1 MASPLPTAAS
11 RPAPSAPK
19 PPHGSRLSPLR
30 VALGAL
36 CCPQTSQGL
45 LYRGPLCWGLL
56 YWGHPP
62 TDIASRAPVLP
73 SCSAPGPQGQPLLGT
88 PPKLRAPPGPVPPA
102 TVGMA
107 LPWLVPSLCC
117 QHHRDHVG
125 APLPCTPVQQCWG
138 RCPTTTT
145 PIPPICLMQSPC
157 TRLGVPLPRPGSTP
171 FPHPS
176 AHGSGPPPVLPAFK
190 DPSPFPEI
198 L

>member
-1 MASPLPTAAS
+1 MAPDCPPSEWHWVLSAA
-11 RPAPSAPK
+11 R
-19 PPHGSRLSPLR
+19 RPLR
-30 VALGAL
+30 VSSIGVPSVGVSSIGAT
-36 CCPQTSQGL
+36 PQPTLPIEPQ
-45 LYRGPLCWGLL
+45 CF
-56 YWGHPP
+56 PP
-62 TDIASRAPVLP
+62 AVPQDPRDPSLP
-73 SCSAPGPQGQPLLGT
+73 QPLLGT

-107 LPWLVPSLCC
+107 LPWPVPSLCC

-125 APLPCTPVQQCWG
+125 APLPCTPVQQCWS
-138 RCPTTTT
+138 RCPRP